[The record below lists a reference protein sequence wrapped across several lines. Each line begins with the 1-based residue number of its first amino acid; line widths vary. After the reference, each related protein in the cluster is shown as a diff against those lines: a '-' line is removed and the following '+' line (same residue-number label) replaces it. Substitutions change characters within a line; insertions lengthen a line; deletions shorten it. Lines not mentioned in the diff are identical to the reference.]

1 MERAKAY
8 GLFLAG
14 ITFMALGIVLF
25 VKATL
30 GTTPI
35 SSMIYVLSLALP
47 FSMGAFNFI
56 ASTVAFLVQLAV
68 RGRAFPRHQWLQIPA
83 TLLFSVGIDAWM
95 HALSW
100 VVPSTWGEEWL
111 VMILGCLT
119 MGIGVTLEVKGG
131 VIMMPFEAFI
141 NMVCEIWHFRFGN
154 VKIIFDCALV
164 ALAAAFS
171 LYFFGDIEGIREATL
186 ISAFST
192 GFLVK
197 CFTMYIPWMRRTD

>member
-1 MERAKAY
+1 MERVKAY

-56 ASTVAFLVQLAV
+56 ASAVAFLVQLAV

-100 VVPSTWGEEWL
+100 VAPSTWGEEWL

-119 MGIGVTLEVKGG
+119 MGVGVTLEVKGG

-164 ALAAAFS
+164 ALAAVFS

-197 CFTMYIPWMRRTD
+197 CFTMYIPWMRRAD